1 MYVVFDSVTETL
13 IGPFNDYED
22 AQMFVLHASDILI
35 DGNTSD
41 LTIEPVSDPQQWALD
56 NSLESAQYVQ
66 Q

>member
-41 LTIEPVSDPQQWALD
+41 LTIEPVSDPQEWSLD

>member
-41 LTIEPVSDPQQWALD
+41 LTIEPVSDPQEWSLD
-56 NSLESAQYVQ
+56 NSLESTQYVQ